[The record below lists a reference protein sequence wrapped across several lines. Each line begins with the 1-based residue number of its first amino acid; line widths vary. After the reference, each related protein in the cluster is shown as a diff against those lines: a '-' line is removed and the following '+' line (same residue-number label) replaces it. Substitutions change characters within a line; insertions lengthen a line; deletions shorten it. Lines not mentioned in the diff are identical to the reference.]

1 MIYTS
6 FAQVY
11 DTLMDDTLYTQW
23 RDYVQARVPAAVM
36 SWSWLAAPAAW
47 RYCWR
52 KRLSGHRTRFKRRH
66 VGVG

>member
-23 RDYVQARVPAAVM
+23 RDYVQARVPAGSHVLELAGGSGSLAVL
-36 SWSWLAAPAAW
+36 LAQAAI
-47 RYCWR
+47 R
-52 KRLSGHRTRFKRRH
+52 SPD
-66 VGVG
+66 